1 MHPPVRSIA
10 RFSPSFGVD
19 EARIV
24 SSTLGSENDSE
35 RVEAFERAFAEAT
48 GTAHAVMVPS
58 GRFGCFLALEALGI
72 GAGDEVILPALT
84 YFAVAAMVD
93 LLGAVPVFADVGERT
108 HVLDPAS
115 VESRITPRTR
125 AIVATHLYGTPCDM
139 DALGA
144 IARRS
149 HVRIIEDCCQAAGAR
164 HRDRTVGSIGAAGFY
179 TFGLTKNMTSLV
191 GGMIATHDRR
201 IADHARDRM
210 AATTFVPRRR
220 LLEEAL
226 TGVAMALVTKPAIFS
241 AVVPLVRLG
250 VRLGTDPIESAFGED
265 ERRYTELGSS
275 FHAGRPRAVQA
286 EVGLAQLERLPALNA
301 ARRRNAAALDAA
313 LAGVPGVDPP
323 AYPPG
328 AEPIAMSYVVEHDA
342 REALARRLRARGI
355 DTAIGFMSNLAD
367 HPLFP
372 DSRSDC
378 PNAVEAI
385 RRMLHLPVHPALD
398 EADVARIARVV
409 REEATAL
416 A

>member
-1 MHPPVRSIA
+1 MDPAVRSIA
-10 RFSPSFGVD
+10 RFSPSFGYE

-24 SSTLGSENDSE
+24 SSTLGSGDDGA

-115 VESRITPRTR
+115 VEARITPRTR

-164 HRDRTVGSIGAAGFY
+164 HRGRTVGGIGAAGFY

-220 LLEEAL
+220 LLKEAV
-226 TGVAMALVTKPAIFS
+226 TGAAMGIVTRPAIFS
-241 AVVPLVRLG
+241 SVAPLVRLG
-250 VRLGTDPIESAFGED
+250 VRLGSDPIEGAFAEE

-286 EVGLAQLERLPALNA
+286 EVGLRQLERLPALND
-301 ARRRNAAALDAA
+301 ARRRNAAALDEA
-313 LAGVPGVDPP
+313 LTDVPGLDLP
-323 AYPPG
+323 AYPPD

-372 DSRSDC
+372 ASRSDC
-378 PNAVEAI
+378 PRAVEAI
-385 RRMLHLPVHPALD
+385 RRMLHLPVHPALEEQD
-398 EADVARIARVV
+398 LARIARVV